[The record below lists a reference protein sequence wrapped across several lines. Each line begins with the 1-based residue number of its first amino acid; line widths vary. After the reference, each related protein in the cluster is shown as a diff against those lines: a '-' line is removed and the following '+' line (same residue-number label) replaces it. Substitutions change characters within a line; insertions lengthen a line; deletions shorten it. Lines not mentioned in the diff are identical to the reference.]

1 MVRPRTSR
9 VKTGVGTI
17 LRNQRVRMGAETGT
31 TPPPVVTFNI
41 LTEDGNNIITENGNN
56 MVTENA
62 T

>member
-1 MVRPRTSR
+1 
-9 VKTGVGTI
+9 
-17 LRNQRVRMGAETGT
+17 MGAETGT